1 MRLRGFTLVEMLV
14 VMVISAILIAAAV
27 PSFQALIASTRASSA
42 SGTLVSSLE
51 YARSEAI
58 RRNQNVTVCRTA
70 DANAPENVL
79 ACSDNVAGNFDGNDW
94 SSGWIVFAKAGTGAN
109 FSAFEWDANPALSD
123 FLLMRQPT
131 AASGGLTRAALWS
144 TLAGAQRVAYRG
156 DGMPAGVVATRF
168 FVDYAQVPTPAVA
181 VRNPLPIALT
191 VAGRCLAVAG
201 GTGRVRAY
209 RPTLNTCPT
218 L

>member
-14 VMVISAILIAAAV
+14 VLAISAILIAAAV
-27 PSFQALIASTRASSA
+27 PSFQSLIASTRASSA
-42 SGTLVSSLE
+42 SGTLLSNLE

-58 RRNQNVTVCRTA
+58 RRNQNVTVCRTT
-70 DANAPENVL
+70 DANAPEAAL
-79 ACSDNVAGNFDGNDW
+79 ACSDVAALGFDGNDW
-94 SSGWIVFAKAGTGAN
+94 GSGWIVFAKAGTGVN
-109 FSAFEWDANPALSD
+109 FSAFEFGED
-123 FLLMRQPT
+123 FLLMRQP
-131 AASGGLTRAALWS
+131 AANPGTTRAAVWS
-144 TLAGAQRVAYRG
+144 TMAGAQRVAYRG

-168 FVDYAQVPTPAVA
+168 FVDYGPVPTPAIA
-181 VRNPLPIALT
+181 NRDPNPLTLT

-201 GTGRVRAY
+201 STGRVRAY

>member
-1 MRLRGFTLVEMLV
+1 MRSRGFTLVEMLV
-14 VMVISAILIAAAV
+14 VMAISAILIAAAV
-27 PSFQALIASTRASSA
+27 PSFQSLIASTRASSA

-79 ACSDNVAGNFDGNDW
+79 ACSDVAAGNFDGNDW
-94 SSGWIVFAKAGTGAN
+94 GSGWIVFAKAGAGAN

-123 FLLMRQPT
+123 FLLMRQP
-131 AASGGLTRAALWS
+131 AANIGATRAALWS

-168 FVDYAQVPTPAVA
+168 FVDYGPVPTPAVA
-181 VRNPLPIALT
+181 ARNPVPLT
-191 VAGRCLAVAG
+191 LTIAGRCLAVAG